1 MKTPQ
6 FLLVSMIL
14 PGKHLSQK
22 KSLIGLGAE
31 ILTLIGDGI
40 SVSELWEK
48 LKTKT
53 DKANEINF
61 DWFVLSLSFLYAIN
75 ALKLENGV
83 ILMEKK

>member
-1 MKTPQ
+1 
-6 FLLVSMIL
+6 MIL